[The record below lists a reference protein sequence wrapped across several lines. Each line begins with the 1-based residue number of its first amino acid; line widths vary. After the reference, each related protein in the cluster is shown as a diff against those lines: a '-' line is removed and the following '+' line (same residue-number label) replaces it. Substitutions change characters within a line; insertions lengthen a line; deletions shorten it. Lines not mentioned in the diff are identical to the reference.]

1 MPSYALP
8 MRMCPSCGEAMVVYA
23 IRDWSLDG
31 SFIGSV
37 LDVLL
42 TREAASAIRYEPGA
56 RGGLS

>member
-1 MPSYALP
+1 
-8 MRMCPSCGEAMVVYA
+8 MVVYA